1 MNTEMSQKESLL
13 CRTLFALALIMLA
26 AALRVAPHPW
36 NLTPVGAMALFSGA
50 VLKDRRIALLVP
62 LVALFAGDVFIGFH
76 KLIPVVYASFL
87 LNVLIGRFFA
97 RGARQ
102 ALLGVGR
109 SIFPGHQLC
118 RLVALEFLCK
128 NRLRLGRLLPRR
140 PALLLEYARRRR
152 LLRCASVWRIRFS
165 RASFPRTAAARLPT
179 LACMHSWPGFSLLC
193 YSRVAVRLLEWRQWR
208 ITLAVCCLTP

>member
-36 NLTPVGAMALFSGA
+36 NFTPVGAMALFSGA

-97 RGARQ
+97 NRRTVLRIGAATLLGSAQ
-102 ALLGVGR
+102 FFLVTNFAVWWLLNSYVKTASGLAACYLAGLPFFWNTLAGDACYAALLFGG
-109 SIFPGHQLC
+109 F
-118 RLVALEFLCK
+118 ALAEQVF
-128 NRLRLGRLLPRR
+128 
-140 PALLLEYARRRR
+140 PALRQ
-152 LLRCASVWRIRFS
+152 
-165 RASFPRTAAARLPT
+165 P
-179 LACMHSWPGFSLLC
+179 ACQH
-193 YSRVAVRLLEWRQWR
+193 
-208 ITLAVCCLTP
+208 